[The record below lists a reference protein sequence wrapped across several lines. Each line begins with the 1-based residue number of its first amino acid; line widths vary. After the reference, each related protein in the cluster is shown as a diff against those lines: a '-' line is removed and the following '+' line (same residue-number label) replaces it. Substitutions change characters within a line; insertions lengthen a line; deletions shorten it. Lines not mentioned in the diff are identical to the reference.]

1 MQKSIFKD
9 YLALI
14 KVGIVYSNLFTSF
27 TGTWL
32 ALYFTGQG
40 IIDNLGTIFLSL
52 LGTGMIIAGACGLN
66 NYIDR
71 DIDHLMSRT
80 KERPTITGTISL
92 RTVLLLGFCF
102 ILIGLSALAY
112 LSLAAAVVGLIGV
125 FIYVGVYSLWAKR
138 TTVYNTI
145 IGSFAGAVPPI
156 IGWLC
161 VDQTLHPVAI
171 GIFLL
176 MFIWQ
181 PPHFYSLAIRRC
193 EEYRAAGIPMMPV
206 VKGFDQTKLRIIGWI
221 LLLFPVLFLLRD
233 LGVYLI
239 VVLALLSL
247 GWLYI
252 TLIGFRQAD
261 TGRWASRNFFYSL
274 NFLVFSFSAMIVV
287 TLIDRLLS

>member
-1 MQKSIFKD
+1 MIKD

-40 IIDNLGTIFLSL
+40 VLDNLATIFLSL

-92 RTVLLLGFCF
+92 RTVMILGFAL
-102 ILIGLSALAY
+102 ILIGLGALAY
-112 LSLAAAVVGLIGV
+112 LSLAAAIVGLFGV

-138 TTVYNTI
+138 ITVYNTI

-161 VDQTLHPVAI
+161 VDQHLHPVAI
-171 GIFLL
+171 GIFCL

-206 VKGFDQTKLRIIGWI
+206 VKGFNQTKGRIIFWI
-221 LLLFPVLFLLRD
+221 LLLFPMIYVLRD
-233 LGVYLI
+233 LGIYFI
-239 VVLALLSL
+239 VVLSLLSL
-247 GWLYI
+247 GWLYFTI
-252 TLIGFRQAD
+252 KGFRNAD
-261 TGRWASRNFFYSL
+261 TKKWASRNFFYSL
-274 NFLVFSFSAMIVV
+274 NFLIFSFSAMIVV
-287 TLIDRLLS
+287 TLIDRMLA